1 MLTEFALEGHR
12 VRLEAL
18 TLEHASSLAAAAEG
32 DRATYGLAWVPDG
45 LDDARR
51 YVETALKGR
60 DGGRQVPFAVRDL
73 VSGQI
78 AGSVRYLD
86 LDVFPQPAPWP
97 PVGPNPEPA
106 DDQTP
111 TVAEI
116 GNIWYGPPWQRSHV
130 NSATQFLLLQHA
142 FEAWHCIR
150 VTLKTDARNERSR
163 AAIERIGGKFEGIR
177 RAHLLAAD
185 GSIRDSA
192 YFSITADEWPDAR
205 TGLEKRLN
213 R

>member
-1 MLTEFALEGHR
+1 MLAEFALEGHR
-12 VRLEAL
+12 VRLEPLAV
-18 TLEHASSLAAAAEG
+18 EHAPDLAAAAQG
-32 DRATYGLAWVPDG
+32 DRATYGLTWVPDG

-51 YVETALKGR
+51 YIEVALEGR

-78 AGSVRYLD
+78 AGSIRYLD

-97 PVGPNPEPA
+97 PAARGPEPS
-106 DDQTP
+106 DDQPP

-116 GNIWYGPPWQRSHV
+116 GSTWYGPAWQRSHV
-130 NSATQFLLLQHA
+130 NSATQYLLLGHA
-142 FEAWHCIR
+142 FDAWRCAR

-163 AAIERIGGKFEGIR
+163 AAIERSGAKFEGIR

-185 GSIRDSA
+185 GTIRDSA
-192 YFSITADEWPDAR
+192 YFSITASEWPDVR
-205 TGLEKRLN
+205 VNLEKRLN